1 MALSPQEQAELD
13 RLRSSRGVSA
23 PPPSPAQQAAT
34 QAQTMAEIPRIPTT
48 MDLMQKYM
56 IEPLTTRLPQNIIS
70 SLPDIGESGGEIAG
84 MLEGGRRGMQLPGGP
99 AAKLFGTAVGGT
111 LGAMYGSATGETL
124 RQLFQGESDPL
135 KVINKALES
144 GLFSSAGEIVSL
156 FGLAGRGIEKL
167 RNKENLS
174 AEELAS
180 LDELQKSLQ
189 SVGITLTPG
198 QLTSSNLQQTFEK
211 IAISGFG
218 GEAKFKSLYESQ
230 EAFIR
235 DELQRL
241 VKLSGNPDRK
251 VTGQMFQETLGKAED
266 DLIKWAQP
274 KYKHLDS
281 VARNINLSMQSTEQ
295 TLRNAKKKAMVDRRP
310 GAPSRL
316 DNEVEQMYDYVL
328 GNTRNLS
335 FESLFDTISYLTR
348 EQRKVNARIDNRNPT
363 LEKAYRDTIESLLG
377 DARKAV
383 EKSGDDTVM
392 NLYDEV
398 TGVYRES
405 LKTLNDNAIKGLASK
420 QPEFV
425 GEEIYRNGSVSSV
438 EAAFKAVDEAAA
450 LAKRNGETFDPETVK
465 NNIRAGYLR
474 QLFVKADVNE
484 TSTEAAAKLLRQLEG
499 DDTMGDTFKAVLTP
513 EQVGQV
519 KRVLGWASTLEK
531 QSAGNFSLIVRG
543 RQSGALNQAVNEAGN
558 AGAGTGF
565 SPLLLA
571 SAATLVASP
580 LFLANRAING
590 KVTNKTLSQLKDFVT
605 RYDAGKLDAGDVSSF
620 FLLLANDA
628 SESDYI
634 PPELKVPNLSPK
646 ETFEYH
652 ALKAQRAQRGQQIDQ
667 QQPMP

>member
-1 MALSPQEQAELD
+1 MAISPQEQAELD

-23 PPPSPAQQAAT
+23 PPPTPAQQAAA
-34 QAQTMAEIPRIPTT
+34 QAQTMTEIPRIPTT
-48 MDLMQKYM
+48 MDLMKKYM
-56 IEPLTTRLPQNIIS
+56 IEPITTRLPQNIIS
-70 SLPDIGESGGEIAG
+70 SLPDIGESAGELGGMVAG
-84 MLEGGRRGMQLPGGP
+84 MRQGMSLPGGP
-99 AAKLFGTAVGGT
+99 AVKIGGTAVLST
-111 LGAMYGSATGETL
+111 LGAMTGTGGGETL

-135 KVINKALES
+135 KVIDKVLES

-156 FGLAGRGIEKL
+156 FGFAGRGIEKL
-167 RNKENLS
+167 RNKENLT
-174 AEELAS
+174 AEEISS
-180 LDELQKSLQ
+180 LDELQKGLEQLGVS
-189 SVGITLTPG
+189 LTPA
-198 QLTSSNLQQTFEK
+198 QLTNSGFQQTLEK
-211 IAISGFG
+211 VAISGFG
-218 GEAKFKSLYESQ
+218 GEAKFGQLYETQ
-230 EAFIR
+230 ETFIR
-235 DELQRL
+235 NELQRL

-251 VTGQMFQETLGKAED
+251 VTGQMFQDTLEKAED
-266 DLIKWAQP
+266 DLIKWAEP

-281 VARNINLSMQSTEQ
+281 IARNTTLSMQSTEQ

-310 GAPSRL
+310 GEPSRL
-316 DNEVEQMYDYVL
+316 DGEVEQMYDYVL

-335 FESLFDTISYLTR
+335 FASLFDTISYLTR

-392 NLYDEV
+392 KLYDEV
-398 TGVYRES
+398 TGVYSES
-405 LKTLNDNAIKGLASK
+405 LKTLNDSALKGLAAK

-438 EAAFKAVDEAAA
+438 EAAYKAIDQAAE
-450 LAKRNGETFDPETVK
+450 LAKRNGEEFDPEAVK
-465 NNIRAGYLR
+465 NNLRAGYLR
-474 QLFVKADVNE
+474 KLFVKADVNE

-513 EQVGQV
+513 QQIGQV

-543 RQSGALNQAVNEAGN
+543 RQSGALNQAVNEVGN

-565 SPLLLA
+565 SPFILA

-580 LFLANRAING
+580 LFLANRAISG
-590 KVTNKTLSQLKDFVT
+590 KATNKNLAQLKDFVT
-605 RYDAGKLDAGDVSSF
+605 RYDQGKLDAGDVSSF

-634 PPELKVPNLSPK
+634 PPELKVPNLSPQ

-652 ALKAQRAQRGQQIDQ
+652 ALKAQRAQRGQQIEQ

>member
-13 RLRSSRGVSA
+13 RLRSARGVSA
-23 PPPSPAQQAAT
+23 PPPSLAQQAAA
-34 QAQTMAEIPRIPTT
+34 QAQPMADIPRLPTT
-48 MDLMQKYM
+48 MDLLQQYVMD
-56 IEPLTTRLPQNIIS
+56 PLTTRLPQNIIS
-70 SLPDIGESGGEIAG
+70 SLPDIGESGGEAAG
-84 MLEGGRRGMQLPGGP
+84 LAAGVRQGMALPGGP
-99 AAKLFGTAVGGT
+99 AVKLGGSAILGT
-111 LGAMYGSATGETL
+111 LGAMTGVGAGETL

-135 KVINKALES
+135 KVINKVLES

-189 SVGITLTPG
+189 SAGITLTPG
-198 QLTSSNLQQTFEK
+198 QLTSSNLQQTLEK
-211 IAISGFG
+211 VAISGFG

-251 VTGQMFQETLGKAED
+251 VTGQMFQDTLEKAED
-266 DLIKWAQP
+266 DLIKWAEP
-274 KYKHLDS
+274 KYKNLDA
-281 VARNINLSMQSTEQ
+281 VARDINLSIQSTEQ
-295 TLRNAKKKAMVDRRP
+295 TLRNAKKKARVDRRP

-316 DNEVEQMYDYVL
+316 DSEVETMYDYVL
-328 GNTRNLS
+328 GNTRNMS
-335 FESLFDTISYLTR
+335 FSSLFDTISYLTR
-348 EQRKVNARIDNRNPT
+348 EQRKVNSRLDNRNPT

-383 EKSGDDTVM
+383 EKSGDDKVM
-392 NLYDEV
+392 KLYDEV
-398 TGVYRES
+398 TTVYRES
-405 LKTLNDNAIKGLASK
+405 LKTLNDNAIKGIAAK

-425 GEEIYRNGSVSSV
+425 GEEIYRTGSVSSV

-450 LAKRNGETFDPETVK
+450 LAKRNGEEFNPETVK

-484 TSTEAAAKLLRQLEG
+484 TSTETAAKLLRQLEG

-513 EQVGQV
+513 QQIGQV

-543 RQSGALNQAVNEAGN
+543 RQSGALNQAVNEVGN
-558 AGAGTGF
+558 AGAGIGF
-565 SPLLLA
+565 RPLLLA
-571 SAATLVASP
+571 SAATLVSSP
-580 LFLANRAING
+580 LFLANRAVNG
-590 KVTNKTLSQLKDFVT
+590 KATNKTLAQLKDFVT
-605 RYDAGKLDAGDVSSF
+605 RYDAGKLDAGDISSF

-652 ALKAQRAQRGQQIDQ
+652 ALKAQRVQRDQTVADQ
-667 QQPMP
+667 QPQP